1 MARGY
6 QIAVCTGCRT
16 ALGGSCTCEG
26 GVTARPVTV
35 VDLRD
40 VEPLVEAL
48 REAVDMVADW
58 AGYASPYFQE
68 KWDLDGDLAKLRAAL
83 QPFDALDPKEK
94 QT

>member
-6 QIAVCTGCRT
+6 HLAVCTGCRT

-40 VEPLVEAL
+40 VEPLVD
-48 REAVDMVADW
+48 AVRDTLCDDELCARCDH
-58 AGYASPYFQE
+58 
-68 KWDLDGDLAKLRAAL
+68 LRAAL
-83 QPFDALDPKEK
+83 QPFTDQDNNQGGK
-94 QT
+94 QC